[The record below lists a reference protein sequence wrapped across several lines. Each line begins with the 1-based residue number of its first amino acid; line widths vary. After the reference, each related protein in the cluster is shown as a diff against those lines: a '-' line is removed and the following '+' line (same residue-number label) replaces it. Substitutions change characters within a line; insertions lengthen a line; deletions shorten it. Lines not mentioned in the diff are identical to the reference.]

1 MDGFSARVIDLSLA
15 AVAADPGLWPAFH
28 DTENLIFEREDFVH
42 PGATPL
48 WLRLEASPDPAV
60 RAAALALQDELRHP
74 PARAAAA
81 RQAVAP

>member
-1 MDGFSARVIDLSLA
+1 M
-15 AVAADPGLWPAFH
+15 
-28 DTENLIFEREDFVH
+28 H